1 MQPGVGLG
9 RAPALLDITVRGE
22 DGAQG
27 GHAVCGLEGCPG
39 GAAASPSG
47 KEPRGGMKEAPRII
61 FFYGPG
67 ARVLTNSGKAWGC
80 LSKIDTDVL

>member
-1 MQPGVGLG
+1 MVH
-9 RAPALLDITVRGE
+9 GE

-47 KEPRGGMKEAPRII
+47 KEPWGGMKEAPRNL
-61 FFYGPG
+61 FFLWPWCPSADKQWQGLGMPF
-67 ARVLTNSGKAWGC
+67 K
-80 LSKIDTDVL
+80 D